1 MKHKTY
7 QVTMMITTVEDED
20 ADGASVIHDLLE
32 DAIMEQVL
40 PDGSNLPVSIES
52 SGVVHIELV
61 RQHSA

>member
-1 MKHKTY
+1 
-7 QVTMMITTVEDED
+7 MMITTVEDED